1 MEWGQWGTALGHGAW
16 CGALRRGVEEAMR
29 GKTCRIGGQMWK
41 EGRVSSKEV
50 RPGLEKALRRD
61 ARKSSGNGFGAS
73 VSGEV
78 EAGRVR

>member
-1 MEWGQWGTALGHGAW
+1 
-16 CGALRRGVEEAMR
+16 
-29 GKTCRIGGQMWK
+29 MWK

-61 ARKSSGNGFGAS
+61 ARKSSWIGYGAS
-73 VSGEV
+73 LSGEV